1 MNNKICHS
9 IKESPCMGCTSRS
22 AECHSSCTL
31 YAEYRVYMDAVKAD
45 KEARRKADEYV
56 ITQIARRRRKNGKR

>member
-1 MNNKICHS
+1 
-9 IKESPCMGCTSRS
+9 MGCTSRS